1 MSIFVKVSTLK
12 VKHKKKVVDV
22 NYLRYFWS
30 RKNLTNMYDVI
41 LSFITAFVLTY
52 FAIPSVI
59 MVARVKRLFDDPN
72 ERSSHSVSIP
82 SLGGIAIFAGL
93 IFSVIFW
100 TPFDVFGDLQYIL
113 CSLVLIF
120 LIGAKDDIVP
130 MRPSRKFMGQIFA
143 ALIMVL
149 KADVRISS
157 LYGLFNVY
165 DLPFFISVVLSVF
178 VIVLIINAF
187 NLIDGINGLTGTI
200 SVIIT
205 MTFGYWFFMVE
216 RVEIAIVCFS
226 LMGAIIAFLKY
237 NYTPAQIFM
246 GDTGS
251 LVVGLISATLAIKF
265 MEINLNLVSPYA
277 VKSIPGITIGILI
290 IPLYDT
296 LRVFTTRIL
305 KGKSPFYPDKTH
317 IHHLLLDLGFSHLQ
331 GTAVLAVTNIL
342 FIVMVFALQDMGV
355 LPLLILVLVV
365 ATILSGILY
374 YLARKKRI
382 EQAKKAIA

>member
-1 MSIFVKVSTLK
+1 
-12 VKHKKKVVDV
+12 
-22 NYLRYFWS
+22 
-30 RKNLTNMYDVI
+30 MYDLI

-59 MVARVKRLFDDPN
+59 AVARVKRLFDDPN

-100 TPFDVFGDLQYIL
+100 TPFNVFGDLQYIL

-143 ALIMVL
+143 ALVMVL
-149 KADVRISS
+149 KADIRISS
-157 LYGLFNVY
+157 FYGLFNVY
-165 DLPFFISVVLSVF
+165 DLPFFVSVPLSVF

-187 NLIDGINGLTGTI
+187 NLIDGINGLAGTI
-200 SVIIT
+200 GVIIT

-265 MEINLNLVSPYA
+265 METNLNLASPYA
-277 VKSIPGITIGILI
+277 VKAIPAVTIGILI

-296 LRVFTTRIL
+296 LRVFITRII

-317 IHHLLLDLGFSHLQ
+317 IHHLLLDLGFSHMQ
-331 GTAVLAVTNIL
+331 GTTILAITNIL
-342 FIVMVFALQDMGV
+342 FIVMVYFLQGIGTLALT
-355 LPLLILVLVV
+355 ILVLVV

-382 EQAKKAIA
+382 ERAKKAVA

>member
-1 MSIFVKVSTLK
+1 
-12 VKHKKKVVDV
+12 
-22 NYLRYFWS
+22 
-30 RKNLTNMYDVI
+30 MYDLI
-41 LSFITAFVLTY
+41 LSFITAFILTY

-59 MVARVKRLFDDPN
+59 AVARVKRLFDDPN

-100 TPFDVFGDLQYIL
+100 TPFNVFGDLQYIL

-130 MRPSRKFMGQIFA
+130 MRPSRKFMGQILA

-157 LYGLFNVY
+157 FYGLFNVY
-165 DLPFFISVVLSVF
+165 DLPFFISVLLSVF

-216 RVEIAIVCFS
+216 RVEIAIVCFA
-226 LMGAIIAFLKY
+226 LMGAVIAFLKY

-265 MEINLNLVSPYA
+265 METNLNLASPYA
-277 VKSIPGITIGILI
+277 VKSIPGVTIGILI

-296 LRVFTTRIL
+296 LRVFTTRII

-331 GTAVLAVTNIL
+331 GTAILAVTNVF
-342 FIVMVFALQDMGV
+342 FIVMVYFLQGIGTLALT
-355 LPLLILVLVV
+355 ILVLAV

-374 YLARKKRI
+374 YLAKKKRI
-382 EQAKKAIA
+382 ERAKKALT

>member
-1 MSIFVKVSTLK
+1 
-12 VKHKKKVVDV
+12 
-22 NYLRYFWS
+22 
-30 RKNLTNMYDVI
+30 MYDVI
-41 LSFITAFVLTY
+41 LSFITAFILTY
-52 FAIPSVI
+52 LAIPSVI
-59 MVARVKRLFDDPN
+59 MVSRVKRLFDDPN

-100 TPFDVFGDLQYIL
+100 TPFNVFGDLQYIL

-157 LYGLFNVY
+157 FYGLFGVY
-165 DLPFFISVVLSVF
+165 DLPFILSVILSVF

-187 NLIDGINGLTGTI
+187 NLIDGINGLAGTI
-200 SVIIT
+200 GVIIT
-205 MTFGYWFFMVE
+205 LTFGYWFFMAE
-216 RVEIAIVCFS
+216 RLEIAIVCFA
-226 LMGAIIAFLKY
+226 LMGAILAFLKY

-251 LVVGLISATLAIKF
+251 LLIGLVSATLAIKF
-265 MEINLNLVSPYA
+265 MEINLNLASPYA
-277 VKSIPGITIGILI
+277 INAIPAVTVGILI

-296 LRVFTTRIL
+296 LRVFTTRII
-305 KGKSPFYPDKTH
+305 KGRSPFYPDKTH

-331 GTAVLAVTNIL
+331 GTGILAVTNIL
-342 FIVMVFALQDMGV
+342 FIIMVYFLQNIGTLELMV
-355 LPLLILVLVV
+355 LVLSI
-365 ATILSGILY
+365 ATILSSILY

-382 EQAKKAIA
+382 EKAKAQLS

>member
-1 MSIFVKVSTLK
+1 
-12 VKHKKKVVDV
+12 
-22 NYLRYFWS
+22 
-30 RKNLTNMYDVI
+30 MYDLI

-130 MRPSRKFMGQIFA
+130 MRPSRKFLGQIFA

-157 LYGLFNVY
+157 LYGLFTIH
-165 DLPFFISVVLSVF
+165 DLPFFISVLLSVF

-200 SVIIT
+200 TVIIT
-205 MTFGYWFFMVE
+205 MTFGYWFFMVG
-216 RVEIAIVCFS
+216 RVEIAVICFS

-265 MEINLNLVSPYA
+265 MEINLNLISPYA

-331 GTAVLAVTNIL
+331 GTAVLAVANVL
-342 FIVMVFALQDMGV
+342 FIVMVFVLQDMGT
-355 LPLLILVLVV
+355 LPLVILVLAV

-382 EQAKKAIA
+382 ERANKAIA

>member
-1 MSIFVKVSTLK
+1 
-12 VKHKKKVVDV
+12 
-22 NYLRYFWS
+22 
-30 RKNLTNMYDVI
+30 MYDVI
-41 LSFITAFVLTY
+41 LSFITAFILTY

-59 MVARVKRLFDDPN
+59 SVARVKRLFDDPN

-165 DLPFFISVVLSVF
+165 DLPFFISVILSVF
-178 VIVLIINAF
+178 IIVLIINAF

-205 MTFGYWFFMVE
+205 MTFGYWFFMVG

-226 LMGAIIAFLKY
+226 LMGAVVAFLKY

-265 MEINLNLVSPYA
+265 MEINLNLASPYA
-277 VKSIPGITIGILI
+277 VKSIPGVTIGILI

-296 LRVFTTRIL
+296 LRVFTTRII

-342 FIVMVFALQDMGV
+342 FIVMVFLLQDMGTFA
-355 LPLLILVLVV
+355 LTILVLLV

-382 EQAKKAIA
+382 ERATKAIA

>member
-1 MSIFVKVSTLK
+1 
-12 VKHKKKVVDV
+12 
-22 NYLRYFWS
+22 
-30 RKNLTNMYDVI
+30 MYDLI

-130 MRPSRKFMGQIFA
+130 MRPSRKFLGQIFA

-157 LYGLFNVY
+157 LYGLFTIH
-165 DLPFFISVVLSVF
+165 DLPFFISVLLSVF

-200 SVIIT
+200 TVIIT
-205 MTFGYWFFMVE
+205 MTFGYWFFMVG
-216 RVEIAIVCFS
+216 RVEIAVICFS

-265 MEINLNLVSPYA
+265 MEINLNLISPYA

-331 GTAVLAVTNIL
+331 GTAVLAVTNVL
-342 FIVMVFALQDMGV
+342 FIVMVFVLQDMGTLALV
-355 LPLLILVLVV
+355 ILVLAV

-382 EQAKKAIA
+382 ERANKAIA

>member
-1 MSIFVKVSTLK
+1 
-12 VKHKKKVVDV
+12 
-22 NYLRYFWS
+22 
-30 RKNLTNMYDVI
+30 MYDVI